1 MVDPVTAGAAVLS
14 GIKLVKQSVDFVKQQ
29 IQTCNDISELVG
41 HIDKAMMGEQQVI
54 KARDSKNVD
63 HFAIENVA
71 QEVIDARLAREQL
84 NEMKNLINLRFG
96 PGTWEFILQERKK
109 RIDAKK
115 QAIKEA
121 RAVKLK
127 KQQEIAEYIRIGL
140 IVSVTLAFI
149 GVAIG
154 VNFKFF
160 VSITNKVYAH
170 NLEQDDGSCRLYE
183 PKYFMICMNEGRDYA
198 DTELYLDYKKIRDN
212 WIYEDEKK

>member
-29 IQTCNDISELVG
+29 IQTCNDISELVV

-154 VNFKFF
+154 VTFKFF

>member
-14 GIKLVKQSVDFVKQQ
+14 GIKLVRQSVDFVKQQ
-29 IQTCNDISELVG
+29 IQTCNDIGELVG

-63 HFAIENVA
+63 HFAVENVA

-115 QAIKEA
+115 QAMKEA
-121 RAVKLK
+121 RAAKLK
-127 KQQEIAEYIRIGL
+127 KQQEIAEYIKYGL
-140 IVSVTLAFI
+140 ITVVTIAFI

-154 VNFKFF
+154 ITFKFF

-170 NLEQDDGSCRLYE
+170 NIEYDDRSCRLYE
-183 PKYFMICMNEGRDYA
+183 PKYFLICMSEGRDYA
-198 DTELYLDYKKIRDN
+198 DTELYLDYKREKEN
-212 WIYEDEKK
+212 WIIIEGD

>member
-54 KARDSKNVD
+54 KARYSKNVD

-154 VNFKFF
+154 VTFKFF

>member
-14 GIKLVKQSVDFVKQQ
+14 GIKLVRQSVDFVKQQ

-115 QAIKEA
+115 QAMKEA
-121 RAVKLK
+121 RAARLK
-127 KQQEIAEYIRIGL
+127 KQQQIAEYIRIGL
-140 IVSVTLAFI
+140 IVSVTIAFI
-149 GVAIG
+149 AVAIG
-154 VNFKFF
+154 ITFKFF

-170 NLEQDDGSCRLYE
+170 NMEYDDRSCKLYE
-183 PKYFMICMNEGRDYA
+183 PKYFLICINEGRDYA
-198 DTELYLDYKKIRDN
+198 DTELYLDYKREKEN
-212 WIYEDEKK
+212 WIIIEGD

>member
-1 MVDPVTAGAAVLS
+1 MVDPITAGAAVLS

-121 RAVKLK
+121 KAAKLK
-127 KQQEIAEYIRIGL
+127 KQKEMYEMIRMCFIVLAVISFIA
-140 IVSVTLAFI
+140 
-149 GVAIG
+149 VAIG
-154 VNFKFF
+154 VTVKI
-160 VSITNKVYAH
+160 VLAH
-170 NLEQDDGSCRLYE
+170 NMEYDDDTCLVYD
-183 PKYFMICMNEGRDYA
+183 PKYFMICMNEGREFA
-198 DTELYLDYKKIRDN
+198 DTELYLEYKKQLNN
-212 WIYEDEKK
+212 WIVDDEEK

>member
-1 MVDPVTAGAAVLS
+1 
-14 GIKLVKQSVDFVKQQ
+14 
-29 IQTCNDISELVG
+29 
-41 HIDKAMMGEQQVI
+41 MGEQQVI

-63 HFAIENVA
+63 HFAVENVA

-121 RAVKLK
+121 KAAKLK
-127 KQQEIAEYIRIGL
+127 KQKEMYEMIRMGFIVLAVIGFIAVAVGVTVK
-140 IVSVTLAFI
+140 IVL
-149 GVAIG
+149 
-154 VNFKFF
+154 
-160 VSITNKVYAH
+160 AH
-170 NLEQDDGSCRLYE
+170 NIEQDDRSCKVYE

-212 WIYEDEKK
+212 WIVEDEKK

>member
-63 HFAIENVA
+63 HFAIDNVA
-71 QEVIDARLAREQL
+71 KEVIDARLAREQL

-121 RAVKLK
+121 KAAKLK
-127 KQQEIAEYIRIGL
+127 KQKEMYEMIRMGFIVLAVISFIA
-140 IVSVTLAFI
+140 
-149 GVAIG
+149 VAIG
-154 VNFKFF
+154 
-160 VSITNKVYAH
+160 ITVKIVLAH
-170 NLEQDDGSCRLYE
+170 NMEYDDNTCLVYD
-183 PKYFMICMNEGRDYA
+183 PKYFMICMNEGREFA
-198 DTELYLDYKKIRDN
+198 DTELYLEYKKQLDN
-212 WIYEDEKK
+212 WIVDDDEK

>member
-121 RAVKLK
+121 KAAKLK
-127 KQQEIAEYIRIGL
+127 KQKEMYEMIRMCFIVLAVISFIA
-140 IVSVTLAFI
+140 
-149 GVAIG
+149 VAIG
-154 VNFKFF
+154 VTVKI
-160 VSITNKVYAH
+160 VLAH
-170 NLEQDDGSCRLYE
+170 NMEYDDDTCLVYD
-183 PKYFMICMNEGRDYA
+183 PKYFMICMNEGREFA
-198 DTELYLDYKKIRDN
+198 DTELYLEYKKQLNN
-212 WIYEDEKK
+212 WIVDDEEK

>member
-29 IQTCNDISELVG
+29 IQTCNDISELVD

-63 HFAIENVA
+63 HFAIDNVA
-71 QEVIDARLAREQL
+71 KEVIDARLAREQL

-121 RAVKLK
+121 KAAKLK
-127 KQQEIAEYIRIGL
+127 KQKEMYEMIRMGFIVLAVISFIA
-140 IVSVTLAFI
+140 
-149 GVAIG
+149 VAIG
-154 VNFKFF
+154 VTVKI
-160 VSITNKVYAH
+160 VLAH
-170 NLEQDDGSCRLYE
+170 NMEYDDDTCLVYD
-183 PKYFMICMNEGRDYA
+183 PKYFMICMNEGREFA
-198 DTELYLDYKKIRDN
+198 DTELYLEYKKQLNN
-212 WIYEDEKK
+212 WILEEE

>member
-14 GIKLVKQSVDFVKQQ
+14 GIKLVRQSVDFVKQQ
-29 IQTCNDISELVG
+29 IQTCNDIGELVG

-63 HFAIENVA
+63 HFAVENVA

-115 QAIKEA
+115 QAMREA
-121 RAVKLK
+121 RAARLK
-127 KQQEIAEYIRIGL
+127 KQQEIAEYIKYGL
-140 IVSVTLAFI
+140 IALVTIAFI

-154 VNFKFF
+154 ITFKFF
-160 VSITNKVYAH
+160 VSVTSKVYAH
-170 NLEQDDGSCRLYE
+170 NLEYDDRSCRLYE
-183 PKYFMICMNEGRDYA
+183 PKYFLICMSEGRDYA
-198 DTELYLDYKKIRDN
+198 DTELYLDYKREKEN
-212 WIYEDEKK
+212 WIIIEGE

>member
-63 HFAIENVA
+63 HFAIDNVA
-71 QEVIDARLAREQL
+71 KEVIDARLAREQL

-121 RAVKLK
+121 KAAKLK
-127 KQQEIAEYIRIGL
+127 KQKEMYEMIRMGFIVLAVISFIA
-140 IVSVTLAFI
+140 
-149 GVAIG
+149 VAIG
-154 VNFKFF
+154 VTVKI
-160 VSITNKVYAH
+160 VLAH
-170 NLEQDDGSCRLYE
+170 NMEYDDDTCLVYD
-183 PKYFMICMNEGRDYA
+183 PKYFMICMNEGREFA
-198 DTELYLDYKKIRDN
+198 DTELYLEYKKQLNN
-212 WIYEDEKK
+212 WILEEE

>member
-115 QAIKEA
+115 QAMKEA
-121 RAVKLK
+121 RAARLK
-127 KQQEIAEYIRIGL
+127 KQQQIAEYIRIGL
-140 IVSVTLAFI
+140 IVSVTIAFI
-149 GVAIG
+149 AVAIG
-154 VNFKFF
+154 ITFKFF

-170 NLEQDDGSCRLYE
+170 NMEYDDRSCRLYE
-183 PKYFMICMNEGRDYA
+183 PKYFLICMSEGRDYA
-198 DTELYLDYKKIRDN
+198 DTELYLDYKREKEN
-212 WIYEDEKK
+212 WIIIEGD

>member
-41 HIDKAMMGEQQVI
+41 HIDKAMMGEQQII

-63 HFAIENVA
+63 HFAIDNVA
-71 QEVIDARLAREQL
+71 KEVIDARLAREQL

-121 RAVKLK
+121 KAAKIK
-127 KQQEIAEYIRIGL
+127 KQKEMYEMIRMGFIVLAVISFIA
-140 IVSVTLAFI
+140 
-149 GVAIG
+149 VAIG
-154 VNFKFF
+154 VTVKI
-160 VSITNKVYAH
+160 VLAH
-170 NLEQDDGSCRLYE
+170 NMEYDDDTCLVYD
-183 PKYFMICMNEGRDYA
+183 PKYFMICMNEGREFA
-198 DTELYLDYKKIRDN
+198 DTELYLEYKKQLNN
-212 WIYEDEKK
+212 WILEEE

>member
-14 GIKLVKQSVDFVKQQ
+14 GIKLVRQSVDFVKQQ

-121 RAVKLK
+121 KAAKLK
-127 KQQEIAEYIRIGL
+127 KQKEMYEMIRMGFIVLAVISFIA
-140 IVSVTLAFI
+140 
-149 GVAIG
+149 VAIG
-154 VNFKFF
+154 
-160 VSITNKVYAH
+160 ITVKIVLAH
-170 NLEQDDGSCRLYE
+170 NMEYDDDTCLVYD
-183 PKYFMICMNEGRDYA
+183 PKYFMICMNEGREFA
-198 DTELYLDYKKIRDN
+198 DTELYLEYKKQLNN
-212 WIYEDEKK
+212 WIVDDEEK

>member
-29 IQTCNDISELVG
+29 IQTCNDIGDLVG

-63 HFAIENVA
+63 HFAVENVA
-71 QEVIDARLAREQL
+71 QEVIDAKLAREQL

-121 RAVKLK
+121 KAKRL
-127 KQQEIAEYIRIGL
+127 KQQKEMYDMIRMGFIVLAVISFIA
-140 IVSVTLAFI
+140 
-149 GVAIG
+149 VAIG
-154 VNFKFF
+154 
-160 VSITNKVYAH
+160 ITVKIVLAH
-170 NLEQDDGSCRLYE
+170 SLLEGDEKSCMLYE
-183 PKYFMICMNEGRDYA
+183 PKYFMICMNEGRGYA

-212 WIYEDEKK
+212 WIVEDDEK

>member
-41 HIDKAMMGEQQVI
+41 HIDKAMMGEQQII

-63 HFAIENVA
+63 HFAIDNVA
-71 QEVIDARLAREQL
+71 KEVIDARLAREQL
-84 NEMKNLINLRFG
+84 NEMKNLKNLRFV

-121 RAVKLK
+121 KAAKLK
-127 KQQEIAEYIRIGL
+127 KQKEMYEMIRMGF
-140 IVSVTLAFI
+140 IVLAVISFMA
-149 GVAIG
+149 VAIG
-154 VNFKFF
+154 
-160 VSITNKVYAH
+160 ITVKIVLAH
-170 NLEQDDGSCRLYE
+170 NMEYDDNTCLVYD
-183 PKYFMICMNEGRDYA
+183 PKYFMICMNEGREFA
-198 DTELYLDYKKIRDN
+198 DTELYLEYKKQLNN
-212 WIYEDEKK
+212 WIVDDEEK